1 MKKEIKSISDIWVE
15 PNINYVEYVKE
26 FKKKKQLKRL
36 YILIAC
42 FSVIGLSALLYFFSS
57 Y

>member
-1 MKKEIKSISDIWVE
+1 MKKEIKSISDIWIE
-15 PNINYVEYVKE
+15 PNIDYVQHVKE

-42 FSVIGLSALLYFFSS
+42 LSVFGLSVLLYFLSS